1 MRNIWLLIVSV
12 TLILFALVGFYLL
25 YNSINMEKNEVKY
38 SSVGERIY
46 YMGKG
51 SDGKYIEYTDGP
63 NWLAP
68 MKTRGCVNCHGEDG
82 KGGYPIAMTSTVAPD
97 ITYNSLTSAEPYTD
111 ETIKRAITQGIDESG
126 EQLNIIMPR
135 WKMTAEDLDEIL
147 AYLKDMHSSQK

>member
-25 YNSINMEKNEVKY
+25 YNSVYMGKNEAKY

-51 SDGKYIEYTDGP
+51 SDGKYIEYTGGP
-63 NWLAP
+63 NWLFS

-82 KGGYPIAMTSTVAPD
+82 KGGYSIAMTSTVAPD
-97 ITYNSLTSAEPYTD
+97 ITYNSLTSEEQYTD
-111 ETIKRAITQGIDESG
+111 EAIKSAITQGIEPSG
-126 EQLNIIMPR
+126 EQMNIIMPR

-147 AYLKDMHSSQK
+147 AYLKDIHSGRK